1 MKIPAQ
7 KRMAVARNA
16 LGVATAI
23 VGVTAHR
30 EDCHARSPQRRAP
43 TTWPS

>member
-1 MKIPAQ
+1 MKIPGQ

-30 EDCHARSPQRRAP
+30 EHGCDRSPHRRAP
-43 TTWPS
+43 TT